1 MYFPFR
7 VDFHGVNKIRCG
19 EEGVSK
25 KRSASAGKTL
35 GRKRQFPEESTAIFE
50 FENDFSFIK
59 LLCGVTFAMEL
70 GAPGSSNISFL
81 GDDYS
86 DQALPTGETDVYTHE
101 HLMEYIA
108 REIYHTCKM
117 DQLEEGPYSF
127 ICHVSKYLKERFEL
141 KKDEL
146 SPTMCDR
153 LNAFFDRILPSRA
166 DPNSKHL
173 LEYVD
178 SHIIVGGRW
187 FQMVRS
193 FRVFTDMQSCEDF
206 VGAYSHLAKSHKT
219 YQTSCSH
226 HHAKIAKYQK
236 SLEDRF
242 LSWWLTAVDYL
253 EEELFMQD
261 TLMKSLE
268 KLFDYD
274 TILFSSGFQCQ
285 NPGETSGLNKTILHA
300 LDDPDSDAL
309 FKASTKYQEYVMALS
324 KVSGVLTPDEVISS
338 CTGIKSIRVFNICQ
352 ITERFNTKRNKRT
365 AKDDLID
372 KMREESMVKLKMD
385 MDVLRES
392 VGAESVDMAV
402 KMVESEPVASTSSA
416 SDFQESEN
424 YAERATKMVCTVDC
438 GNNSM
443 MMERVEDSSST
454 GMFSISENTL
464 CNRAESAI
472 ELLHERGDTKE
483 VLDHLQQFVSLNSHI
498 ADDNSLPGLTKIS
511 DCPAEEFSVFG
522 NLENSDKGLLYTK
535 LMFDDSVPADA
546 VDKILK

>member
-7 VDFHGVNKIRCG
+7 VDFHGFNKIRCG
-19 EEGVSK
+19 EDGVLK
-25 KRSASAGKTL
+25 KRSATAGKTL
-35 GRKRQFPEESTAIFE
+35 GRKRKFPEESTAIFE
-50 FENDFSFIK
+50 FENNFSFIK
-59 LLCGVTFAMEL
+59 LLCGVTLAMEL
-70 GAPGSSNISFL
+70 SAPGSSNISFL
-81 GDDYS
+81 GDDYN
-86 DQALPTGETDVYTHE
+86 DQPLPTSETDVYTRE
-101 HLMEYIA
+101 HLMEYLA

-117 DQLEEGPYSF
+117 DQLEEGPFSF
-127 ICHVSKYLKERFEL
+127 IYHISKYLKERFEL
-141 KKDEL
+141 KKNEL
-146 SPTMCDR
+146 PSTMCDR
-153 LNAFFDRILPSRA
+153 LNAFFDRVLPNRA
-166 DPNSKHL
+166 NSNAKHL

-193 FRVFTDMQSCEDF
+193 FRVFTDMQGCGDF
-206 VGAYSHLAKSHKT
+206 VAAYSHLVKSHKT

-274 TILFSSGFQCQ
+274 TIFFSSGFQCQ

-300 LDDPDSDAL
+300 LDDPDSEYL
-309 FKASTKYQEYVMALS
+309 FEASSKYQDYVMDIS
-324 KVSGVLTPDEVISS
+324 RVSGVLTPEELISH
-338 CTGIKSIRVFNICQ
+338 CPGIKSIRFFNICQ
-352 ITERFNTKRNKRT
+352 VTERFNTKRNKRT
-365 AKDDLID
+365 AKDDLMD
-372 KMREESMVKLKMD
+372 KMREDSMVKLKLD

-392 VGAESVDMAV
+392 VGAESVETAV

-416 SDFQESEN
+416 ANFQESEN
-424 YAERATKMVCTVDC
+424 YAEKATKMVCTVDC

-443 MMERVEDSSST
+443 VMERVEDSSST

-483 VLDHLQQFVSLNSHI
+483 VLDHLQQFVSLNSQI
-498 ADDNSLPGLTKIS
+498 TTDNSLPGLTKIS

-546 VDKILK
+546 VDKILQ